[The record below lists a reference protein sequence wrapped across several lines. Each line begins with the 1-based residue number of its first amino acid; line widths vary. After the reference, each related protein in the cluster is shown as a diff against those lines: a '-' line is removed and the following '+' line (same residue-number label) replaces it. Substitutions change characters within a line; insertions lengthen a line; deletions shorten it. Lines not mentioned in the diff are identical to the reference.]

1 MRRAVYDAHVS
12 TIVDCGECMACA
24 AQQLQHAYLMLKANT
39 FMTAH
44 CLVGLPIAQ
53 HFIVAC
59 G

>member
-1 MRRAVYDAHVS
+1 MCSTAV
-12 TIVDCGECMACA
+12 
-24 AQQLQHAYLMLKANT
+24 LQHAYLMLKAHT